1 MVILEEGNFLKK
13 RHSKLLFRGDGPFQ
27 VLECT
32 NDNIYKLDLSGEY
45 GVTSTFNFSNLSPFD
60 ASDDLRTNPS
70 KEGRMMWNAAQ
81 L

>member
-13 RHSKLLFRGDGPFQ
+13 RHSKLLSTGDGPFQ

-32 NDNIYKLDLSGEY
+32 SDNTYKLDLLGEY
-45 GVTSTFNFSNLSPFD
+45 GVTSTFNISNLSPFD

-70 KEGRMMWNAAQ
+70 KEGRMMWNAGQ